1 MATQALNPRVKTV
14 QPQPDYALRLTFTN
28 GEVRLFDVKPYL
40 AKGIFQQLQNLEVFN
55 SVRSF
60 LGSIQWSN
68 EADLC
73 PDTLYEKSVPAAA
86 AKRRTLQ
93 VAESRPKY
101 GRKK

>member
-1 MATQALNPRVKTV
+1 MHLHPRVKAV
-14 QPQPDYALRLTFTN
+14 QPQTDYTLRLTFTN

-40 AKGIFQQLQNLEVFN
+40 AKGIFQQLQNLAVFN
-55 SVRSF
+55 SVRPF

-73 PDTLYEKSVPAAA
+73 PDTLYEKSVPVSAG
-86 AKRRTLQ
+86 KPRPLQ
-93 VAESRPKY
+93 VAESRAKY